1 MEAPPRKLVPHS
13 LWFWAVGHVVQL
25 VSHPLPSMTLPTE
38 AAQQRRL
45 GF

>member
-13 LWFWAVGHVVQL
+13 LWVRAVGHVVQL
-25 VSHPLPSMTLPTE
+25 VSLPLHNLTLPTE
-38 AAQQRRL
+38 AAQQRPL